1 MRIGRLRRFERA
13 YRISQTGSRRRELV
27 KEGTRRDF
35 STMLEPVEKFFCSI
49 RIYDNK
55 KKAIIRGNV
64 YRFHERRH
72 GHEISRDSTLS
83 RRIFYIFLRT
93 FEKNNG
99 EITDSLSCINSIDLR
114 HRENINSQ

>member
-1 MRIGRLRRFERA
+1 MNARIGYRKRDRDEGNSLRKELVA
-13 YRISQTGSRRRELV
+13 ISRR
-27 KEGTRRDF
+27 
-35 STMLEPVEKFFCSI
+35 CSNSWRNSFVRYVYTI
-49 RIYDNK
+49 IK
-55 KKAIIRGNV
+55 KKVMIRGNV